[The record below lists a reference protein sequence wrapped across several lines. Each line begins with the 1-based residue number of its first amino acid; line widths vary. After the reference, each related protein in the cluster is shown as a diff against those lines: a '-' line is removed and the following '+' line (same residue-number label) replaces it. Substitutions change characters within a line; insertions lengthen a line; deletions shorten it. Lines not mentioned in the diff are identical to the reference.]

1 MFTGFTDKT
10 IDFMWGIRMNNE
22 KPWFEEHKADYKTQL
37 EAPMKELG
45 SEAFDA
51 VSEKCGDL
59 DIILK
64 VSRIY
69 RDMRRNHGKGPYK
82 DHLWFCV
89 RQPAEEWIDK
99 PVFWFELMPEIWSY
113 GLGYYCAK
121 AQTMAKFRARIDN
134 DPKPMEKLVKQFNK
148 QSEFVLEGESYSKP
162 KGDPGELLYD
172 WYNMKNFSLIHEQ
185 PNGEEIFSADLSKRI
200 AEGFLSLLPFYIYLN
215 SIESDGI

>member
-1 MFTGFTDKT
+1 
-10 IDFMWGIRMNNE
+10 
-22 KPWFEEHKADYKTQL
+22 
-37 EAPMKELG
+37 
-45 SEAFDA
+45 
-51 VSEKCGDL
+51 
-59 DIILK
+59 
-64 VSRIY
+64 
-69 RDMRRNHGKGPYK
+69 
-82 DHLWFCV
+82 
-89 RQPAEEWIDK
+89 
-99 PVFWFELMPEIWSY
+99 MPEIWSY

-185 PNGEEIFSADLSKRI
+185 PNGEEILSADLSKRI

>member
-69 RDMRRNHGKGPYK
+69 RTCADHGKG
-82 DHLWFCV
+82 L
-89 RQPAEEWIDK
+89 
-99 PVFWFELMPEIWSY
+99 
-113 GLGYYCAK
+113 
-121 AQTMAKFRARIDN
+121 
-134 DPKPMEKLVKQFNK
+134 
-148 QSEFVLEGESYSKP
+148 
-162 KGDPGELLYD
+162 
-172 WYNMKNFSLIHEQ
+172 
-185 PNGEEIFSADLSKRI
+185 
-200 AEGFLSLLPFYIYLN
+200 
-215 SIESDGI
+215 